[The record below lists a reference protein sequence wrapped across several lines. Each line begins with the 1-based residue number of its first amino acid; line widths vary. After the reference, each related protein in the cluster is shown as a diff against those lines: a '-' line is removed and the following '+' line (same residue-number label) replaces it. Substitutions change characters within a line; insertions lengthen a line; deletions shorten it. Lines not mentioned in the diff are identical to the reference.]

1 MVSSSCWAVLA
12 TLSLSV
18 ENLQETRSE
27 CTHMSSVVEPRKG
40 LLVDH
45 SGSRWFLVDWQ
56 ILGKHRAFLVAVSNT
71 LPTGGS
77 SVQGPCSRAYV
88 VSHLKC
94 ASVLWKCVRSLRHWP
109 HCFSVPL
116 LFGSIAFQFHCFL
129 VSLLF
134 SSIAS
139 SPFWPYAIDEQCY
152 AIVRRRRGAQRSSR
166 SFFVYGI
173 GDS

>member
-1 MVSSSCWAVLA
+1 MLT

-116 LFGSIAFQFHCFL
+116 LFGSIAFQFHCFAVPL
-129 VSLLF
+129 PAHHFGRMQLMSNATQLCGEEEAPREAVARSL
-134 SSIAS
+134 STA
-139 SPFWPYAIDEQCY
+139 
-152 AIVRRRRGAQRSSR
+152 
-166 SFFVYGI
+166 
-173 GDS
+173 